1 MAKVTGRR
9 RYNSQPQKVSGVAV
23 SIFRGLIVSLVVSFI
38 SIIILSFITLTTE
51 STVLERYMNYV
62 MVAVTMLSIFIG
74 SAYATSKTES
84 KALIIGM
91 AIGCVYVLISVG
103 LGMEIANES
112 ITLLTMVNKFAAG
125 IAAGA
130 LGGIIGINL

>member
-91 AIGCVYVLISVG
+91 AVGCVYVLISIG